1 MHPRAIRLLAP
12 AALAVALLPALTAC
26 GGSESAEVT
35 AKEAFCAQYS
45 QVQDSVDTLVGGF
58 GSLRSLDEIQA
69 QVDDVVTEAKAL
81 AEDAKDLAG
90 QARADATSA
99 VDAFTSTVADV
110 DRNQPVADVAADYSA
125 AVAALKT
132 DLKAITSD
140 LGCG

>member
-1 MHPRAIRLLAP
+1 MHPRATRLIAP
-12 AALAVALLPALTAC
+12 AALAVALLPALAAC

-35 AKEAFCAQYS
+35 AKETFCAQYE
-45 QVQDSVDTLVGGF
+45 QVQGSVDTLVGGF

-90 QARADATSA
+90 ETRSDATSA
-99 VDAFTSTVADV
+99 LDDFTSTVADV
-110 DRNQPVADVAADYSA
+110 DRDQPVADVVADYSA
-125 AVAALKT
+125 AVTALQA

-140 LGCG
+140 LGCS